1 MTVDVIL
8 IDTVDLAGTN
18 VVHFTV
24 VVVKFRCST
33 RTPWC
38 LICAC
43 CLTCSVLL
51 LSWLTGA
58 AGGASPEEDAHY
70 FDALPHRP
78 KQAAADQWAWIEAQL
93 AASKAQYVLVGGHYS
108 L

>member
-1 MTVDVIL
+1 MVTVIVFNIPASDHNCPQIQCADNIL
-8 IDTVDLAGTN
+8 ASV
-18 VVHFTV
+18 FT
-24 VVVKFRCST
+24 RMLHAL
-33 RTPWC
+33 PC
-38 LICAC
+38 LMH
-43 CLTCSVLL
+43 T
-51 LSWLTGA
+51 LSDAHLYVGA
-58 AGGASPEEDAHY
+58 AGGASPEEDPHY